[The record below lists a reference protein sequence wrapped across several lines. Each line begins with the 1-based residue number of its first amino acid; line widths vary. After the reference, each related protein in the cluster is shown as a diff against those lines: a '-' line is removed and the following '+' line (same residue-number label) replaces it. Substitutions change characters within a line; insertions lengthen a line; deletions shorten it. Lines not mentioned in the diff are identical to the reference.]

1 MSKLV
6 KINPVVGTVFNEQ
19 QEIWPVVLSAL
30 QRRNDKDAVISP
42 LQNPAWDG
50 SYFGLDQVNVF
61 KEASENE
68 QRAILWDASLNILGE
83 ASFIE
88 QLGLAFNA
96 KMILLTDKLEERT
109 LYSLFAADEAQHLFW
124 INAHMPPPALPLPQK
139 PFFKLLSSIIEDGSK
154 APLTCLIQVLLEG
167 WGINHYSSIA
177 QDCNHVGLKTYL
189 KKILKDEALHHGS
202 GMILWN
208 QLSLNSEEESFVIE
222 MLVRLFEAVQEGPQM
237 IVKSI
242 ERSLGHLSFAQKV
255 DIFEQLKCEEQSL
268 QRIDLLK
275 SLLGKQNREN
285 SVLSKLNELGTFR
298 PYSATE
304 CAHRCV

>member
-1 MSKLV
+1 MSKSI
-6 KINPVVGTVFNEQ
+6 KINPVVSTVFNEQ

-30 QRRNDKDAVISP
+30 QRRNDKDGISP
-42 LQNPAWDG
+42 LQDPAWDEN
-50 SYFGLDQVNVF
+50 YFGLDQVSVF
-61 KEASENE
+61 KEASKSE
-68 QRAILWDASLNILGE
+68 QRNILWEATRNILGE

-124 INAHMPPPALPLPQK
+124 INAHMPQVLPLPQK
-139 PFFKLLSSIIEDGSK
+139 PFFKLLSSIIEDGSR
-154 APLTCLIQVLLEG
+154 APLICLIQVLLEG

-177 QDCNHVGLKTYL
+177 QGCKHAGLKTYL

-202 GMILWN
+202 GMILWD
-208 QLSLNSEEESFVIE
+208 QLVLSSEEESFVIE

-242 ERSLGHLSFAQKV
+242 EQSLGHLSFAQKTA
-255 DIFEQLKCEEQSL
+255 IFEQLKCEVQSER
-268 QRIDLLK
+268 RIDLLK
-275 SLLGKQNREN
+275 SLLGKQSQEN
-285 SVLSKLNELGTFR
+285 NILSELDELGAFR

-304 CAHRCV
+304 CARCCV